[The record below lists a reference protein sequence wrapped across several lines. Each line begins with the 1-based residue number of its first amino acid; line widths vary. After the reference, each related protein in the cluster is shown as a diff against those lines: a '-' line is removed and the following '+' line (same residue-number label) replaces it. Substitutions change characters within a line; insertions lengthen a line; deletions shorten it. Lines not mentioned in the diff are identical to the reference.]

1 MATINHPTRFR
12 PAPAPAPTF
21 IVCLSFDNVAKGVA
35 GPFTSEGDASA
46 WVAALLGDEAGWDA
60 AVLPLTEPGALPLA
74 AERKEAK
81 RRQRH
86 LHVVR

>member
-1 MATINHPTRFR
+1 VP
-12 PAPAPAPTF
+12 
-21 IVCLSFDNVAKGVA
+21 KGVA
-35 GPFTSEGDASA
+35 GPFTSEGETESS
-46 WVAALLGDEAGWDA
+46 VAALLGGVAGWDA
-60 AVLPLTEPGALPLA
+60 AVLPLTAPDALPLA